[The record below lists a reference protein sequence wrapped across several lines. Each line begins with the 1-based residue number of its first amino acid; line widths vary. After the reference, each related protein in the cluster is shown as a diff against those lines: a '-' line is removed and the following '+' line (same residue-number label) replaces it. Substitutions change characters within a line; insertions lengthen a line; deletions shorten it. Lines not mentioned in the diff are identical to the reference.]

1 MNTDTIL
8 TGLKSFELKYNPEF
22 LEAVLDKKEEITPY
36 LIAAL
41 EQVRD
46 DPKRQLKEY
55 DDELYIYALILLGH
69 FQEPQAHQVIIDL
82 FSLPEPFPEELFG
95 DIITECLPIL
105 LLRTCGGSIEGI
117 KSLILN
123 KNAYEFSRGSA
134 IVAMSYAWVE
144 GIVPRSELL
153 SFFGGLFTGDE
164 AAPDSFFYSQ
174 LAYTLCDICPEEL
187 VDVLN
192 DALDRELFNDISINQ
207 DDIQQALDLGQE
219 KSLARLREEIA
230 KASLDDIY
238 EALEYCTGAQIGML
252 PPPVITQPQV
262 NKPKTN
268 QVWKQPNL
276 KPKKKK
282 NFWEL

>member
-1 MNTDTIL
+1 MNTDAIL

-22 LEAVLDKKEEITPY
+22 VEAALDKKEEITPH

-46 DPKRQLKEY
+46 DPERQLEEQEG
-55 DDELYIYALILLGH
+55 ELYIYALILLGH
-69 FQEPQAHQVIIDL
+69 FQEPKAHQVIIDL
-82 FSLPEPFPEELFG
+82 FSLPDPWPEDLFG
-95 DIITECLPIL
+95 DIVTEYLPIL

-153 SFFGGLFTGDE
+153 SFLGGLFTGDE

-174 LAYTLCDICPEEL
+174 LAYTLCDICPEGL
-187 VDVLN
+187 VDVLS
-192 DALDRELFNDISINQ
+192 DALDRELVDEISINR
-207 DDIQQALDLGQE
+207 DDIQKALDLGEE
-219 KSLARLREEIA
+219 KSLAHLREEIA

-238 EALEYCTGAQIGML
+238 EVLEYFPGAQIEML
-252 PPPVITQPQV
+252 PSPVITQPQM

-268 QVWKQPNL
+268 QVWNQPNL